1 MLAFAYTLFLHRLV
15 DVIDIGSGGVWLRR
29 GRVGRGGR
37 HAGHEFLPHFPVA
50 EAFALVLMVETPK
63 LNQASA

>member
-37 HAGHEFLPHFPVA
+37 HAGHEFLV
-50 EAFALVLMVETPK
+50 TPAK
-63 LNQASA
+63 VGE